1 MEVRGT
7 LKWVL
12 MVTVLAVMTMQS
24 SAVDIQGFANAG
36 ACSGSGY
43 TFPGIAQQVCTA
55 MNVGS
60 VLIRNL
66 ASCQTGRAYRGGGC
80 TTAVL
85 SGNGP
90 TVWCFTG
97 GSFTGAAWFNGCR
110 RRRLQGTTT
119 TDDHDDKCSS
129 SAEPNGV
136 HYTPDI
142 STGSWILKT
151 PDAAQMLADLMAVD
165 DAEKVNWL
173 KAHGAYHVAGSD
185 HVTMV

>member
-1 MEVRGT
+1 MEVI
-7 LKWVL
+7 KWVQL
-12 MVTVLAVMTMQS
+12 MAVTVMAVMTSMQS
-24 SAVDIQGFANAG
+24 CSAVDIQGFADSG

-60 VLIRNL
+60 VLIRDL
-66 ASCQTGRAYRGGGC
+66 SSCQTGRAYRGGGC

-110 RRRLQGTTT
+110 RRRLQAA
-119 TDDHDDKCSS
+119 DDHVDDKCSS

-142 STGSWILKT
+142 STGSWIVKT

-173 KAHGAYHVAGSD
+173 KAHGAYHVAGSH

>member
-1 MEVRGT
+1 MEVSS
-7 LKWVL
+7 LKWL
-12 MVTVLAVMTMQS
+12 LAVTVLTVLTTQS
-24 SAVDIQGFANAG
+24 ATAVDIQGFDNAG

-43 TFPGIAQQVCTA
+43 TFPGIGQQVCTA

-60 VLIRNL
+60 VLIRDL
-66 ASCQTGRAYRGGGC
+66 SSCQTGRAYRGGGC

-97 GSFTGAAWFNGCR
+97 GSFTGAAWFNNCR
-110 RRRLQGTTT
+110 RRRLQG
-119 TDDHDDKCSS
+119 DDHHDNKCSS
-129 SAEPNGV
+129 TAEPNGV
-136 HYTPDI
+136 HHTPDI

-151 PDAAQMLADLMAVD
+151 SDAAKMLADLMALD

-173 KAHGAYHVAGSD
+173 KSHGAYHVAGSD
-185 HVTMV
+185 HVNIV